1 MKNTDL
7 IPQKSDAKPVS
18 IVGIYLTELDLIMVK
33 VKMSNGVYLNQQV
46 AVLGDLL
53 PEEYSSVTRDLEGWR
68 FVPCCE

>member
-1 MKNTDL
+1 MKTTDL
-7 IPQKSDAKPVS
+7 TPKQSDAKPVS

-33 VKMSNGVYLNQQV
+33 VKMSNGVYLNKQV

-53 PEEYSSVTRDLEGWR
+53 SEEYSSVSRDLEGWR